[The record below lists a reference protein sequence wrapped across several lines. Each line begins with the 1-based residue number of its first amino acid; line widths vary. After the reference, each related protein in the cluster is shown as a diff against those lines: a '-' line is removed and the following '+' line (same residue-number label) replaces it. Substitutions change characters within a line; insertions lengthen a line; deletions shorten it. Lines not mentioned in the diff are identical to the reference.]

1 MGMAQ
6 AFRIAPT
13 SASSGDSSM
22 FASPNRLFGFIV
34 GVLYLV
40 IGAAGFFYTGNTA
53 FAAVTGPRLIAIFEI
68 NPAHNIV
75 HLVVGAILIIGA
87 IIGIRTSKAING
99 SLGTIFLLAAV
110 FWLLL
115 PTHDNPLAILAVNS
129 ADMVLYFATAAVLI
143 TVTAG
148 ADRKVFVKAA

>member
-1 MGMAQ
+1 
-6 AFRIAPT
+6 
-13 SASSGDSSM
+13 M

-40 IGAAGFFYTGNTA
+40 IGAAGFFYTGTTS
-53 FAAVTGPRLIAIFEI
+53 FVAVVGPRLIAIFEI

-75 HLVVGAILIIGA
+75 HLVIGAILIIGSLV
-87 IIGIRTSKAING
+87 GIRTSKAING
-99 SLGTIFLLAAV
+99 SLGTILLLTAV

-115 PTHDNPLAILAVNS
+115 PNHNNPLSSLAFNS
-129 ADMVLYFATAAVLI
+129 ADMILYFATAAVLI

>member
-40 IGAAGFFYTGNTA
+40 IGAAGFLYTGNTS
-53 FAAVTGPRLIAIFEI
+53 AVATVGPRLIAIFEV
-68 NPAHNIV
+68 NPTHNVV
-75 HLVVGAILIIGA
+75 HLAVGAILVIASLVGT
-87 IIGIRTSKAING
+87 RTSKAFNG
-99 SLGTIFLLAAV
+99 IFGAIFLLTAA

-115 PTHDNPLAILAVNS
+115 PTSNNPLAILAVNG
-129 ADMVLYFATAAVLI
+129 ADIVLYLATAAVLI
-143 TVTAG
+143 AVAVG
-148 ADRKVFVKAA
+148 ADRKVFAKVA